1 MKRFLYIL
9 SVIAVLFSSCE
20 QPTSEPERDTKLV
33 LTASADTVNC
43 ASHLG
48 DLTALQL
55 TWTAGTNNGTGSA
68 IAYTIDMDEAGN
80 AFAGGLHFEIGR
92 TMDRTLALSHTEL
105 ADTLSDFFPLMQ
117 DDQYYS
123 FELRVRAKVLMTGN
137 EQVSP
142 IVPIVIKRA
151 APVVPLYLV
160 GDATPNGWDP
170 SRAVSMTVDTDHP
183 SRYTWSGPMNK
194 GEFKILTS
202 TGSWLPCYVRD
213 EDDPTKMHFRETEED
228 YPDYKWAIP
237 YTGNY
242 TIDVDT
248 KELTI
253 AITAHSEP
261 PVEETYSHIYMI
273 GDATPGGW
281 SWDAVTE
288 LSHPEPDIFTYNGTL
303 FAGEIK
309 FPTEIKHDWSGE
321 MIYAPSA
328 DCAPTEDG
336 TYDIHS
342 GDPDNKWRIPET
354 GTWDIR
360 IDIKNTKISFTKL

>member
-9 SVIAVLFSSCE
+9 SAIAVLFSSCE

-92 TMDRTLALSHTEL
+92 TMDRTLALSQTEL

-123 FELRVRAKVLMTGN
+123 FELRVRALVLMTGN

-142 IVPIVIKRA
+142 VVPIVIKRA

-170 SRAVSMTVDTDHP
+170 SRAISMTVDNDHP

-202 TGSWLPCYVRD
+202 TEDWLPCYVRD
-213 EDDPTKMHFRETEED
+213 EDDPTVMHYRETEED
-228 YPDYKWAIP
+228 YPDYKWTIP

-288 LSHPEPDIFTYNGTL
+288 LSHPETDIFTYNGTL

-360 IDIKNTKISFTKL
+360 IDINNTKISFTKL